1 MNCTDIPIGILFIRM
16 ITLTFIQIINIV
28 IIIIYY
34 SCSININWCG
44 GGYLSVVW
52 WTWHTMNC
60 MSKVNRQTSPRLV
73 GQVI

>member
-52 WTWHTMNC
+52 
-60 MSKVNRQTSPRLV
+60 
-73 GQVI
+73 